1 MANTELRNA
10 VAEALAAKGH
20 TQAREEGAEEG
31 TAPEGAEAE
40 ATPAPE
46 TPSSEVGA
54 QSDGEAG
61 EPSGSPEAEAAAT
74 ADGTEE
80 LPDEYMGV
88 PLSGLS
94 AEERRAV
101 IDGYKER
108 DTLINKL
115 MRERAEA
122 EAATPPEAEAPA
134 ESPEEEFT
142 DQAIAEALGLDLE
155 DPYDL
160 KLAQVAVPLARKNL
174 ELEAKVEQQSS
185 LTAAQQEEV
194 RWTKALDALEAQPN
208 GALPVPREV
217 LFKYALDHGI
227 YDPEIA
233 YWAIVGP
240 TRTEVMADVEKLR
253 SMQDRERRL
262 GATTTRPRT
271 GADTVA
277 PPLKATDTKEAV
289 AEAAQRAAKKL
300 NISWDSAW
308 KRSGLPG

>member
-10 VAEALAAKGH
+10 VAAAGLRAAGQDPEAPAD
-20 TQAREEGAEEG
+20 EG
-31 TAPEGAEAE
+31 TAPDAE
-40 ATPAPE
+40 ATEAPAPE
-46 TPSSEVGA
+46 SPSSEVGA
-54 QSDGEAG
+54 QSDGETRVESETSEA
-61 EPSGSPEAEAAAT
+61 PEGTDEA
-74 ADGTEE
+74 
-80 LPDEYMGV
+80 PDEYMGV

-108 DTLINKL
+108 DTLINRL

-122 EAATPPEAEAPA
+122 DAAPAAPAEAPA
-134 ESPEEEFT
+134 ESPDEEFS

-174 ELEAKVEQQSS
+174 ELEARVEKQSS

-217 LFKYALDHGI
+217 LFQYALDNGI
-227 YDPEIA
+227 YDPNIA

-240 TRTEVMADVEKLR
+240 TRTEVMADVERLR
-253 SMQDRERRL
+253 TREDRERRL

-271 GADTVA
+271 GADVVD
-277 PPLKATDTKEAV
+277 PPLKSKETKDAV

-300 NISWDSAW
+300 GFSWDQAW
-308 KRSGLPG
+308 KQSGLHNG